1 MLGEARPEPIGM
13 SCGAHMDTAYSL
25 ELYVMSCQTYLEY
38 SRETEEKGRRNL
50 CTNVATSVAYSSF
63 KELKQMCTTSAFA
76 WLEGFARTVYISLR
90 LSQRTVEA

>member
-1 MLGEARPEPIGM
+1 MVRSHTHKPPCVCFYIVKYMLGEARPEPIGM

-63 KELKQMCTTSAFA
+63 KELKQMCT
-76 WLEGFARTVYISLR
+76 YICICM
-90 LSQRTVEA
+90 A